1 MYVCIYV
8 CMCVYIYTECIYS
21 TVCMYVYIYMYIC
34 VCMCI
39 YIYIPLCVTHTDNEI
54 LLSHTHTKKD
64 EIMISAIPWMDL
76 EISILSEV
84 SQTEKDKYH
93 KILLTCVC

>member
-1 MYVCIYV
+1 
-8 CMCVYIYTECIYS
+8 MCV
-21 TVCMYVYIYMYIC
+21 YVYIYIYSI
-34 VCMCI
+34 VCN
-39 YIYIPLCVTHTDNEI
+39 THNEI

-64 EIMISAIPWMDL
+64 EIMISAILWMDL